1 MVRLED
7 LKLVDVILW
16 KFADALVVTPSRWP
30 LTRTTNSAEGGA
42 SNSTKKLPLSCGF
55 TTPSISSD
63 PSSLTRE
70 TSVSVMESFPDTV
83 SNKLTLTPFKEKQ
96 SWLSLT
102 RRRRFSPRIWHLNS
116 LHYRIWDAF
125 QGQQK
130 PRLDPVTSPQSQT
143 GSQECSHLQTPK

>member
-7 LKLVDVILW
+7 LKLVDVTLW
-16 KFADALVVTPSRWP
+16 KFADALVGPPSRWP
-30 LTRTTNSAEGGA
+30 FTRTTNSDEGGA

-96 SWLSLT
+96 SWMSLT
-102 RRRRFSPRIWHLNS
+102 RRRGFFWHLNS
-116 LHYRIWDAF
+116 LHYQIWDEF

-143 GSQECSHLQTPK
+143 GSQECSHLQVPK